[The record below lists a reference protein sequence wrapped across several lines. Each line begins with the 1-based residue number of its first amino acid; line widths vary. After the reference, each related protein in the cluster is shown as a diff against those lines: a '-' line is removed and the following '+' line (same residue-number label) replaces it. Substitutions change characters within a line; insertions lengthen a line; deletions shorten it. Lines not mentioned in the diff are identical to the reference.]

1 MDCCVHVSG
10 VAGGLR
16 VKCSSAGTS
25 ARRWYDECRGEHE
38 ICSRDVGAQVIPHLL
53 TQALF
58 DASCA
63 ELVIG
68 DAVAFDATSREL
80 IMGIAQK
87 HSSTSRRVRADKLL
101 LAAGPWTSTVAE
113 SLRISR

>member
-1 MDCCVHVSG
+1 MSVSAWS
-10 VAGGLR
+10 VWLALR
-16 VKCSSAGTS
+16 ASN
-25 ARRWYDECRGEHE
+25 H
-38 ICSRDVGAQVIPHLL
+38 QPL
-53 TQALF
+53 TEALF

-80 IMGIAQK
+80 IIGIVQK

>member
-1 MDCCVHVSG
+1 
-10 VAGGLR
+10 
-16 VKCSSAGTS
+16 
-25 ARRWYDECRGEHE
+25 
-38 ICSRDVGAQVIPHLL
+38 
-53 TQALF
+53 
-58 DASCA
+58 
-63 ELVIG
+63 VIG